1 MLMLGHATKSYVDQ
15 LFKKRILKGG
25 LASGIEDKF
34 VLKKVQHIKMQAVS
48 QPEHLNIMRS
58 HHATIHDS
66 ASSSHYSLK
75 SEIILY
81 SVIRAQVSASWK
93 SISCSFA

>member
-34 VLKKVQHIKMQAVS
+34 VLKKVQHIKCRQ
-48 QPEHLNIMRS
+48 S
-58 HHATIHDS
+58 H
-66 ASSSHYSLK
+66 SL
-75 SEIILY
+75 ST
-81 SVIRAQVSASWK
+81 
-93 SISCSFA
+93 

>member
-1 MLMLGHATKSYVDQ
+1 
-15 LFKKRILKGG
+15 
-25 LASGIEDKF
+25 
-34 VLKKVQHIKMQAVS
+34 MQAVS

-81 SVIRAQVSASWK
+81 SVIRAQVSAPWK